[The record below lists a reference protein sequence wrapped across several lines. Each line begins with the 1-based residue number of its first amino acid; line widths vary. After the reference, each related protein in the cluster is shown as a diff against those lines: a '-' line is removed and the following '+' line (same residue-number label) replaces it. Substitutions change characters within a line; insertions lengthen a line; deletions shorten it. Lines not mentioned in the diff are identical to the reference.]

1 MALEG
6 PRVLAQVMTG
16 SEVTNS
22 VAPAPAPVTI
32 TTATGSW
39 RTVDGTTLVAVQ
51 RDYFDLSGYNRD
63 RLTTFISG
71 VEMQEPGP
79 LAGSDDNNQLLEI
92 ISTERITDAD
102 IAAFTNIS
110 GFSGPGFSM
119 SVENMDQVVY
129 GRRRL
134 YTSDANITPVIP
146 KLWHSSTWGTA
157 TGVTCDKLHLTRIL
171 ITSTVS
177 SVTFVSDINV
187 VLAVIVAKEDDLP
200 FLMRQ
205 KRSYE
210 LATGP

>member
-1 MALEG
+1 M
-6 PRVLAQVMTG
+6 
-16 SEVTNS
+16 
-22 VAPAPAPVTI
+22 
-32 TTATGSW
+32 
-39 RTVDGTTLVAVQ
+39 VQ

-71 VEMQEPGP
+71 VELQEPGP
-79 LAGSDDNNQLLEI
+79 LSGGDENNQLLEI
-92 ISTERITDAD
+92 ISTEKITDID
-102 IAAFTNIS
+102 IAAFTNIA
-110 GFSGPGFSM
+110 GFSGPGFSL
-119 SVENMDQVVY
+119 SVENMDQIVY

-134 YTSDANITPVIP
+134 YTQDSSITPVIP

-171 ITSTVS
+171 FTSTLGA
-177 SVTFVSDINV
+177 VTQVSDINV
-187 VLAVIVAKEDDLP
+187 VLAVIVAKEDELP